1 MGGVITMAAL
11 TWDATEQ
18 RKYDLG
24 ISKVVLYKYYDTLY
38 DANYYDP
45 SYKVDLWLG
54 AAWNGVVNITE
65 SPEGGEPNDI
75 YADNLLYASIRGT
88 EKFAGSI
95 DCFSFP
101 DEFRSCIGG
110 YSPIPGLSIGQ
121 QKKERF
127 ALCYRTEIGQSND
140 PLVGYKIHIVYN
152 CIANSSEDNYDTIN
166 DSPDVDPM
174 SFDFSCVPE
183 PIIFSSIYQTTHQTM
198 PSLSP
203 VSHLVIDSTKI
214 NPTSLRIIENVLYG
228 TGDSDDG
235 VRNARLIF
243 PGELHRYLARTIYVN
258 GEHYTLEPYTFP
270 IYAVGSIPDTVETLT

>member
-1 MGGVITMAAL
+1 MAAL

-24 ISKVVLYKYYDTLY
+24 ISKVVLYKYYDTFY
-38 DANYYDP
+38 NASYYDP
-45 SYKVDLWLG
+45 SGKLDLWLG
-54 AAWNGVVNITE
+54 TAWNGVVNITE

-101 DEFRSCIGG
+101 DEFRSCVGG

-152 CIANSSEDNYDTIN
+152 CIANSSDDNYDTIN

-183 PIIFSSIYQTTHQTM
+183 PIIFSNLYPST

-214 NPTSLRIIENVLYG
+214 NPTTLRTIENILYG
-228 TGDSDDG
+228 TGSSDDG
-235 VRNARLIF
+235 FRSARLIF
-243 PGELHRYLARTIYVN
+243 PGELHRALTTSVYVN
-258 GEHYTLEPYTFP
+258 GQYHGLYPYAWPTVS
-270 IYAVGSIPDTVETLT
+270 ISIPTDSDDDDDE